1 MQHSPKVSD
10 GADDWTVPVIGSTLM
25 VQFATWPA
33 SVSCLSRLALIV
45 IVFADGL
52 LAPAPA

>member
-1 MQHSPKVSD
+1 MQHSLKVSD
-10 GADDWTVPVIGSTLM
+10 GGDDWTVPVIGRTLM